1 MTIALE
7 RPMSPAVDSTLAND
21 IRHLIDNLPHHTYD
35 IERDYQE
42 ILGCEVILIDNR
54 REHWQL
60 EIHDNGIIE
69 LLHQQYLPNGQ
80 LEDIGFTEI
89 NYLPQFLKAF
99 LSDETWQQIKDIAY
113 EEHEEYGDF
122 ENSLVRIAEL
132 AHLPCPE
139 PGKDYSRV
147 RNLRDSAIAED
158 L

>member
-7 RPMSPAVDSTLAND
+7 RSVSPAVDSTLADD
-21 IRHLIDNLPHHTYD
+21 IKQVIDNLPPYIYD

-42 ILGCEVILIDNR
+42 ILSCEVILIDNR
-54 REHWQL
+54 KEHWQL

-89 NYLPQFLKAF
+89 NHLPQFLKAF
-99 LSDETWQQIKDIAY
+99 LSDETWAQIKSIAY

-122 ENSLVRIAEL
+122 ENSLARIAEL
-132 AHLPCPE
+132 AHLPYPQ
-139 PGKDYSRV
+139 PGQDYSRV
-147 RNLRDSAIAED
+147 RNLRDCAIAED